1 MPPEVLSSAPAV
13 TSTFSVWAKPVLTWW
28 NHLPFGIQWPLMLW
42 LLALLPLMAWWLGR
56 QRRSTALWGTAFATP
71 SADGTTSVEPAA
83 RPRASRWFSWLR
95 LPLAA
100 WLVLAG
106 LAALFVASSRPQ
118 AVLTLPSL
126 RQDVM
131 LAIDMSGSMRA
142 ADIAPNRF
150 TAAKEAAKGFV
161 ADMPRHTRVG
171 IVALAGT
178 ALVVQPLT
186 DDREQ
191 LTQALDN
198 LQLQRGT
205 ALGSGIVVALA
216 TLLPDAKI
224 DTNLHITGRPTIPSW
239 MAAQIPAEPKKDGA
253 KKEEPKKLEPGDN
266 RSAAIVLVTDGMSNL
281 GPEPLKMAQLAADYG
296 VRVFTVGVGTPK
308 GAKVSSEGWAMQV
321 RLEEDGL
328 KKLATVTAGE
338 YFRGASAAELQKVYD
353 SLSLRLQ
360 AGRKEK
366 VEVSALFAL
375 LGALLFV
382 SAAAV
387 SLARTGRVA

>member
-1 MPPEVLSSAPAV
+1 MPPELLTNAPVPPSAF
-13 TSTFSVWAKPVLTWW
+13 STWVKPLAAWW
-28 NHLPFGIQWPLMLW
+28 HHLPFGVQWPLVLW
-42 LLALLPLMAWWLGR
+42 LLMVLPLLAWWLAR
-56 QRRSTALWGTAFATP
+56 QRPPGRGQRLGGWRTGPTAVASATATAPRRGLWLSLP
-71 SADGTTSVEPAA
+71 V
-83 RPRASRWFSWLR
+83 WLT
-95 LPLAA
+95 
-100 WLVLAG
+100 LAG
-106 LAALFVASSRPQ
+106 LAALVVAGARPQ
-118 AVLTLPSL
+118 AVITLPSL

-142 ADIAPNRF
+142 ADIAPSRF
-150 TAAKEAAKGFV
+150 EAARAAAKGFV
-161 ADMPRHTRVG
+161 DDMPRHTRVG
-171 IVALAGT
+171 IVAMAGT

-186 DDREQ
+186 DDKQQ
-191 LTQALDN
+191 LHQALDGM
-198 LQLQRGT
+198 QLQRGT

-239 MAAQIPAEPKKDGA
+239 MAAQIPPDPKDQKR
-253 KKEEPKKLEPGDN
+253 EEPKKLEAGDN

-281 GPEPLKMAQLAADYG
+281 GPEPLKMAQLAADHG
-296 VRVFTVGVGTPK
+296 VRVFTVGVGTTK

-328 KKLATVTAGE
+328 KKLATTTAGE

-366 VEVSALFAL
+366 MEISALFAL
-375 LGALLFV
+375 LGAMLVLAAGFV
-382 SAAAV
+382 N
-387 SLARTGRVA
+387 LARTGRVA